1 MTTTSKEMQALINNL
16 CYTYASGTQSVSIV
30 PPAYYA
36 QKLTQRARVYLAQ
49 VSDTASSSS
58 SGSAAAPAPA
68 PAPAPGGGPKQ
79 LPEIKDELK
88 RSMFYC

>member
-1 MTTTSKEMQALINNL
+1 MEENFNEILHWLFVIA
-16 CYTYASGTQSVSIV
+16 A

-36 QKLTQRARVYLAQ
+36 RKLAQRAHLYLAQ
-49 VSDTASSSS
+49 DPDAAKAASSR
-58 SGSAAAPAPA
+58 GATAPA
-68 PAPAPGGGPKQ
+68 GGLKQ

>member
-1 MTTTSKEMQALINNL
+1 MFGIA
-16 CYTYASGTQSVSIV
+16 A

-36 QKLTQRARVYLAQ
+36 HKLAQRAHLYLAKGSGA
-49 VSDTASSSS
+49 VTVASSS
-58 SGSAAAPAPA
+58 GGATAPA
-68 PAPAPGGGPKQ
+68 GGPKQ

>member
-1 MTTTSKEMQALINNL
+1 MA
-16 CYTYASGTQSVSIV
+16 V

-49 VSDTASSSS
+49 GSDTASASS
-58 SGSAAAPAPA
+58 SGSAA
-68 PAPAPGGGPKQ
+68 APGGGPKQ

>member
-1 MTTTSKEMQALINNL
+1 MA
-16 CYTYASGTQSVSIV
+16 V
-30 PPAYYA
+30 PPVYYA

-49 VSDTASSSS
+49 GSDTASASS
-58 SGSAAAPAPA
+58 SGSAAA